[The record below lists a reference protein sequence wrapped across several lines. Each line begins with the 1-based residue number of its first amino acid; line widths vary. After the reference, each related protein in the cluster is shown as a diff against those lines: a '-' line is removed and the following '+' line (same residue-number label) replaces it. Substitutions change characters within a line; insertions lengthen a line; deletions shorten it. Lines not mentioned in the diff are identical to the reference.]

1 MLSLF
6 KKAANRGSRAG
17 IHLGA
22 DGLAVAVVKRRSGGR
37 PLLEYC
43 AYHACSSPSEAA
55 GLLPAVFARSEMKR
69 VPVSTVARQDDYQLV
84 QIEAPDVLPAELRSA
99 VRWKLKDVIDFS
111 LDDAVVDVFE
121 IPDQSRHSRG
131 KMLFAVAA
139 KNSAVQD
146 LVTTLSAAAK
156 QLDVIDIP
164 ELCLRNLGTLLEQD
178 QKGVALLNLGATA
191 AQLILAR
198 QGVIYLTRR
207 VDYGKGYDEDSSS
220 ASSALVMDPG
230 RLALELQR
238 SLDYYESHYDQP
250 PIGDLVLMSDDAQA
264 SRLSVALSS
273 ETSLRIDVLDLTLA
287 LECAPQVDPQ
297 TVGPCLLAIG
307 AALRSNE
314 TAL

>member
-1 MLSLF
+1 MLSVF

-17 IHLGA
+17 LHLSA
-22 DGLAVAVVKRRSGGR
+22 DGVAVAVVKRRSGGR

-43 AYHACSSPSEAA
+43 AFHACISPTEAA
-55 GLLPAVFARSEMKR
+55 GLLPGVFARNELKR
-69 VPVSTVARQDDYQLV
+69 VPVSAVARQDDYQLV

-99 VRWKLKDVIDFS
+99 VRWKLKDVIDFPV
-111 LDDAVVDVFE
+111 DDAVVDVFE
-121 IPDQSRHSRG
+121 IPNQSRQSRG
-131 KMLFAVAA
+131 KMMFAVAA
-139 KNSAVQD
+139 RNSAVQE
-146 LVTTLSAAAK
+146 LVTNLSAAAK

-164 ELCLRNLGTLLEQD
+164 ELCLRNLGMLLEQD
-178 QKGVALLNLGATA
+178 QNGVALLNLGATA

-207 VDYGKGYDEDSSS
+207 VDYGQGYDEDAPS
-220 ASSALVMDPG
+220 AGSGLVMDPA

-250 PIGDLVLMSDDAQA
+250 AIGDLVLMSDDAQA

-273 ETSLRIDVLDLTLA
+273 ETSLRIDVLDLTLM
-287 LECAPQVDPQ
+287 LECAPQIDPQ
-297 TVGPCLLAIG
+297 TVGPCMLAIG
-307 AALRSNE
+307 AALRSNA